1 MENTTKEQHDIHLEN
16 QNKKSTTTKNNTKKL
31 DQNTPQKKEK
41 IEK

>member
-1 MENTTKEQHDIHLEN
+1 MKEQHDFHLKN

-31 DQNTPQKKEK
+31 DQNIPQKERK